1 MIITSPHANTSIV
14 ELEDEKY
21 LVFYESTVV
30 KINNHTNEI
39 TLGPN
44 WDCSRTTLKR
54 VNNFL
59 GQSTDTTRQQL
70 AEGII
75 SLDKNLT
82 INSH

>member
-1 MIITSPHANTSIV
+1 MTITSTLPNTSIV

-21 LVFYESTVV
+21 LVFYESTVA
-30 KINNHTNEI
+30 KIDKHTNEI

-54 VNNFL
+54 INNFL
-59 GQSTDTTRQQL
+59 NQPTATTRQQL

-82 INSH
+82 ANSH

>member
-1 MIITSPHANTSIV
+1 MTVTSTLPNTSIV

-21 LVFYESTVV
+21 LIHYESTVA
-30 KINNHTNEI
+30 KLDKHTNEI

-44 WDCSRTTLKR
+44 WNCSRTTLKR

-59 GQSTDTTRQQL
+59 GQSTATTRKQL

>member
-1 MIITSPHANTSIV
+1 MTITSTLPNTAIV

-21 LVFYESTVV
+21 LIHYESTVV
-30 KINNHTNEI
+30 KIDKRTNEI
-39 TLGPN
+39 TLGPD

-54 VNNFL
+54 INNFL
-59 GQSTDTTRQQL
+59 GQPTATTRKQL

-82 INSH
+82 VNSY